1 MKVVK
6 TKQLIKVLEA
16 TYGKDSEIYA
26 NMKSVMSDLS
36 IKVDKEDFEDLYD
49 KADEV
54 KAKDLISDSSKE
66 KAAEDDKDDIEED
79 YEAEE
84 DYEDYDEDKEEAFS
98 GFDH

>member
-16 TYGKDSEIYA
+16 TYGKDSEIYT

-36 IKVDKEDFEDLYD
+36 IKVDKDDFEDLYD

-66 KAAEDDKDDIEED
+66 KPAEDDLEED
-79 YEAEE
+79 YEADEE
-84 DYEDYDEDKEEAFS
+84 YEDYDEDKEEAFS